1 VAHSAPSIDAED
13 AERTPPI
20 IALDTADHL
29 LTLGTTGYAKRYGVD
44 LERRLTLLAE
54 GTTLV
59 GQDRMI
65 ANGTPS
71 GLLSVRFHLAPKVM
85 VRRVS
90 GEGLVRLVLPNG
102 AVWSFLWEGADFH
115 EEESVRQSSYLGFHK
130 TRQLVLETE
139 AAADREIAWIFTL
152 EQ

>member
-1 VAHSAPSIDAED
+1 M
-13 AERTPPI
+13 
-20 IALDTADHL
+20 

-44 LERRLTLLAE
+44 PERRLTLLAE

-90 GEGLVRLVLPNG
+90 GEGPVRLVLPNG

-139 AAADREIAWIFTL
+139 AAADREIARIFTL